1 MASSSA
7 SSVEEYLA
15 SLPPERRSVVG
26 AVREVVV
33 RNLPVGYRESMEYG
47 MIAYAV
53 PLERFPNTYNGQPLC
68 YAGLAVQKNH
78 YSLYLMCAYGSAS
91 EAAVLKEAFAAAGK
105 RLDMGKSCV
114 RFRSLDDLPLDAIGS
129 FVARTPPEKY
139 IAHYQSS
146 RATMKSGAGK
156 TTAKKSAK
164 SARRKK
170 ATKKR
175 AR

>member
-1 MASSSA
+1 MVSSSA
-7 SSVEEYLA
+7 ASVEAYLS
-15 SLPPERRSVVG
+15 SLPPERRAVVG
-26 AVREVVV
+26 AVRDVVV

-53 PLERFPNTYNGQPLC
+53 PLERFPDTYNGQPLC

-91 EAAVLKEAFAAAGK
+91 EAKVLKDSFVAAGK
-105 RLDMGKSCV
+105 KLDMGKSCV

-139 IAHYQSS
+139 IAHYQSARASS
-146 RATMKSGAGK
+146 RSGARR
-156 TTAKKSAK
+156 TVKKGAE
-164 SARRKK
+164 SARQK
-170 ATKKR
+170 AR
-175 AR
+175 